1 MAILV
6 TGGAG
11 YIGSVTTE
19 WLRARGEQVVVLDN
33 LSRGH
38 RVAVAPELPFYE
50 GNVGNI
56 ELVTRIVRE
65 HDVDA
70 CIHFAAFAY
79 VGESVIQP
87 ALYYENNVEQGIRL
101 LSALNMAGVR
111 RMVFSSTCATY
122 GEPQRI
128 PIDESHQQLPTNPYG
143 WSKLFVERIMADY
156 DRAYDL
162 RFVALRYFNA
172 SGATAERG
180 EHHVPETHL
189 IPLVLKAAQGE
200 IERVTVF
207 GSDYPTTDGTCVRDY
222 IHVSDLAAAHALSL
236 EYLRAG
242 NPSTAINLGN
252 GQGYSV
258 LEVIEAAR
266 QVTEKEIAVEM
277 QGRRPGD
284 PSHLVADA
292 SRARSLLGWQPQQPE
307 LAAIIGS
314 AWEWHSKHPQGYAK
328 SSQSNRRTA

>member
-1 MAILV
+1 MSILI

-19 WLRARGEQVVVLDN
+19 LLRARGEQVVVLDN

-38 RVAVAPELPFYE
+38 RDAVAAEVPFYE
-50 GNVGNI
+50 GNAGDR
-56 ELVTRIVRE
+56 ELVKRIVRE
-65 HDVDA
+65 HGIQA
-70 CIHFAAFAY
+70 CVHFAAFAY
-79 VGESVIQP
+79 VGESVTQP

-101 LSALNMAGVR
+101 LGALVESGVLR
-111 RMVFSSTCATY
+111 FVFSSTCATY

-128 PIDESHQQLPTNPYG
+128 PISEYQPQLPTNPYG
-143 WSKLFVERIMADY
+143 WSKLFLERIMGDY

-172 SGATAERG
+172 AGATAGRG
-180 EHHVPETHL
+180 ERHHPETHL
-189 IPLVLKAAQGE
+189 IPLVLKAAKGE
-200 IERVTVF
+200 IKHVTVF
-207 GSDYPTTDGTCVRDY
+207 GSDYPTQDGTCVRDY
-222 IHVSDLAAAHALSL
+222 IHVSDLAEAHALAL
-236 EYLRAG
+236 DYLRAG

-266 QVTEKEIAVEM
+266 QVTGRKIRIDM
-277 QGRRPGD
+277 KGRRAGD

-292 SRARSLLGWQPQQPE
+292 ARARTMLGWEPRHAD
-307 LAAIIGS
+307 LATIITS
-314 AWEWHSKHPQGYAK
+314 AWESC
-328 SSQSNRRTA
+328 R

>member
-19 WLRARGEQVVVLDN
+19 LLRARGEQVVVLDN

-38 RVAVAPELPFYE
+38 RVAVGPEVPFYE
-50 GNVGNI
+50 GNVGDR
-56 ELVTRIVRE
+56 ELITRITRE
-65 HDVDA
+65 HEIEA

-87 ALYYENNVEQGIRL
+87 ALYYENNLEQGIRL
-101 LSALNMAGVR
+101 LGALITAGVR
-111 RMVFSSTCATY
+111 RVVFSSTCATY

-128 PIDESHQQLPTNPYG
+128 PIDEGHPQLPTNPYG
-143 WSKLFVERIMADY
+143 WSKLFVEQIMADY
-156 DRAYDL
+156 DRAYNL
-162 RFVALRYFNA
+162 KFVALRYFNA
-172 SGATAERG
+172 SGATPERG
-180 EHHVPETHL
+180 EHHEPETHL

-207 GSDYPTTDGTCVRDY
+207 GSDYSTIDGTCVRDY
-222 IHVSDLAAAHALSL
+222 IHVTDLAVAHALSL
-236 EYLRAG
+236 EYLRSD

-266 QVTEKEIAVEM
+266 QVTGREIAVEI

-292 SRARSLLGWQPQQPE
+292 ARARKVLSWQPQQAD
-307 LAAIIGS
+307 LTAIIGS
-314 AWEWHSKHPQGYAK
+314 AWDWHSKHPQGYAET
-328 SSQSNRRTA
+328 SQPIRSGA

>member
-1 MAILV
+1 MSILI

-19 WLRARGEQVVVLDN
+19 LLRARGEQVVVLDN

-38 RVAVAPELPFYE
+38 RDAVAPEVPFYE
-50 GNVGNI
+50 GNAGDR
-56 ELVTRIVRE
+56 ELVKRIVRE
-65 HDVDA
+65 HGIEA

-79 VGESVIQP
+79 VGESVTHP

-101 LSALNMAGVR
+101 LGALVESDVLR
-111 RMVFSSTCATY
+111 FVFSSTCATY

-128 PIDESHQQLPTNPYG
+128 PISEYQPQLPTNPYG
-143 WSKLFVERIMADY
+143 WSKLFLERIMSDY
-156 DRAYDL
+156 DRAYEL

-172 SGATAERG
+172 AGATPARG
-180 EHHVPETHL
+180 ERHDPETHL
-189 IPLVLKAAQGE
+189 IPLVLKTAKGE
-200 IERVTVF
+200 CKHVTVF
-207 GSDYPTTDGTCVRDY
+207 GNDYPTQDGTCVRDY
-222 IHVSDLAAAHALSL
+222 IHVSDLAEAHALAL
-236 EYLRAG
+236 DYLRAH

-266 QVTEKEIAVEM
+266 RVTGRKIRINM
-277 QGRRPGD
+277 QGRRAGD

-292 SRARSLLGWQPQQPE
+292 GKARTMLGWEPRHAD
-307 LAAIIGS
+307 LAAMIGS
-314 AWEWHSKHPQGYAK
+314 AWEWRSK
-328 SSQSNRRTA
+328 